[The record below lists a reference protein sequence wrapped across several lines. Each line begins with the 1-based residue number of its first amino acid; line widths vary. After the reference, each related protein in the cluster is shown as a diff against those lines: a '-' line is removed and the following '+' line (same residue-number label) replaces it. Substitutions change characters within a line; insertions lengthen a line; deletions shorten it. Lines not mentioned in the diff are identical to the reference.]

1 MSASP
6 FSAALAAVSGGSA
19 PPVAAAAA
27 HGADQD
33 EQEDDRPLIARR
45 EHSGGFQEPRS
56 SSQDERIRTRSFPQS
71 LLDHA
76 ATGREVRASP
86 GRTTWTAA
94 PKASPRLTS
103 SPRLA
108 SPQLA
113 SPDGMGEA
121 ERLMEQA
128 NAAAAQQL
136 KADMREFALGNP
148 RAGLADWGRESA
160 WARDTGG
167 DVGADGCGVRVLG
180 GVWED
185 LWEEIQAEEQLVLRR
200 LREGIAA
207 REARD
212 AALAECEELKQ
223 HIATQAET
231 MRAQRV
237 QTQKMQARLHTVM
250 DARGEE
256 QSRDRGRVERQ
267 TAQMEEARAA
277 AMAAERE
284 CEQLRRTVATEQA
297 EVARLRGVLEYQRA
311 EQQQERDAAMRARSK
326 LRAQLKAAD
335 ARCVEERAEVAA
347 SLSVDS
353 NHWQRECEKM
363 CTLLAQAEEKAEFFE
378 TRTKC
383 LIRAAQLGGAG
394 VVNVLETTSP
404 SKFPPA
410 DVRQVP
416 DTR

>member
-56 SSQDERIRTRSFPQS
+56 SSQDERIRTRCFPQS

-94 PKASPRLTS
+94 PK
-103 SPRLA
+103 
-108 SPQLA
+108 
-113 SPDGMGEA
+113 DGMGEA

-128 NAAAAQQL
+128 NAAAAHQL

-277 AMAAERE
+277 AMAAERA